1 MTRLLLAVPALFA
14 VAALAGAVGPP
25 SPARGDTPTPADTI
39 TVTGTGSVSAT
50 PDDAQLSFGVESR
63 GETAQAA
70 LAANGE
76 AMRKVISALRAAGAR
91 ELATQWVSVWQ
102 ASDVEGRTS
111 GYSASNT
118 VSATI
123 GVAQAGELIDTA
135 VAAGANQVSGPD
147 LSTADSKRLY
157 GQALGNAVN
166 DARAHAEALA
176 KATGRTLGSVT
187 AISESGGAEPMPMYR
202 AAADAASPTPIVGGQ
217 QETTATVTVTF
228 ALR

>member
-25 SPARGDTPTPADTI
+25 SPARGDTPAAADTI
-39 TVTGTGSVSAT
+39 TVTGTGSVTAV

-63 GETAQAA
+63 GATAQAA
-70 LAANGE
+70 LAANGQ
-76 AMRKVISALRAAGAR
+76 AMRKMIAALRDAGAR
-91 ELATQWVSVWQ
+91 DLATQWVSLYPVTQ
-102 ASDVEGRTS
+102 DDGTTS
-111 GYSASNT
+111 GYSASNS

-123 GVAQAGELIDTA
+123 GVDRAGALIDVA

-147 LSTADSKRLY
+147 LSAADAKRLY
-157 GQALGNAVN
+157 QQALGNAVD

-187 AISESGGAEPMPMYR
+187 AISEGGGAEPMPMFR
-202 AAADAASPTPIVGGQ
+202 AAADSASPTPIVGGQ
-217 QETTATVTVTF
+217 QETTATVVVTF
-228 ALR
+228 VLR

>member
-25 SPARGDTPTPADTI
+25 SPARGDSSAPADTI
-39 TVTGTGSVSAT
+39 TVTGTGSVSAA

-70 LAANGE
+70 LAANGD

-91 ELATQWVSVWQ
+91 DVATQWVSVWQ
-102 ASDVEGRTS
+102 ASDDGGATS
-111 GYSASNT
+111 GYSASNS

-123 GVAQAGELIDTA
+123 GVARAGELIDTA

-147 LSTADSKRLY
+147 MSAADAKGLY
-157 GQALGNAVN
+157 QQALGNAVD

-176 KATGRTLGSVT
+176 KATGRTLGAVT
-187 AISESGGAEPMPMYR
+187 TIAEGGGSQPVPMYR